1 MRQLIIISIL
11 ITFSIQSYGQGCG
24 LVSGT
29 KDKKTGIVTEGG
41 IVSSK
46 DFYSL
51 LIQKRIDPNIPND
64 TLNYLLFLNAASRVM
79 LSDSLLNSK
88 GVFELLLINGEKII
102 IPNAKCENDPLGFG
116 ASIGF
121 SVRTSESKIKKIIEN
136 PIQKIKVF
144 GILETEFST
153 RKQKQQVKILTC
165 LTKKNK

>member
-1 MRQLIIISIL
+1 MRKLIILSIL
-11 ITFSIQSYGQGCG
+11 IVFTHHSYGQGCG

-29 KDKKTGIVTEGG
+29 KDKKTGIETKGG

-51 LIQKRIDPNIPND
+51 LIQKRIDPNILND

-79 LSDSLLNSK
+79 LSDSLVNSK
-88 GVFELLLINGEKII
+88 GVFELFLTNGNKII
-102 IPNAKCENDPLGFG
+102 IQNASCENDPLGFG

-121 SVRTSESKIKKIIEN
+121 SVRTSKSNIERIMKN
-136 PIQKIKVF
+136 PIQKIQVF

-153 RKQKQQVKILTC
+153 RKQKQQIKILNC
-165 LTKKNK
+165 LTKKK

>member
-1 MRQLIIISIL
+1 MRELIVIIFL
-11 ITFSIQSYGQGCG
+11 AFFTFHSNGQGCG

-29 KDKKTGIVTEGG
+29 KDKKTGIGTEGG
-41 IVSSK
+41 IVNSK

-51 LIQKRIDPNIPND
+51 LIQKRIDPNTPND
-64 TLNYLLFLNAASRVM
+64 TLNYLFFLNAASRVM
-79 LSDSLLNSK
+79 LSDSLLNST
-88 GVFELLLINGEKII
+88 GIFELFLINGHKIV

-121 SVRTSESKIKKIIEN
+121 TVRTSESNIEKIIEN

-165 LTKKNK
+165 LTKKK